1 MTNEERKIQE
11 TVARIIERHRMESR
25 INPAWIATEAL
36 HEIDPHRLA
45 PHWVHVAAHLQLRQT
60 ARALLRQNVEGDEA
74 EHHELFPGLQ
84 KRYPTARCE
93 DRAEPEYVL
102 LEFMT
107 KEDVAYNVQRL
118 RREAVAKR
126 KHAEALE
133 AWGERQFRVG
143 AA

>member
-1 MTNEERKIQE
+1 MTNEEKKLKE
-11 TVARIIERHRMESR
+11 TVAAVINRRRMESR
-25 INPAWIATEAL
+25 INPVIIATEAL
-36 HEIDPHRLA
+36 LELDPHRLS
-45 PHWVHVAAHLQLRQT
+45 PHWVQIAAHLQLRQN
-60 ARALLRQNVEGDEA
+60 ARELLRSNVDGDKA
-74 EHHELFPGLQ
+74 EQHEMFPGLQ
-84 KRYPTARCE
+84 KRYPTARSE
-93 DRAEPEYVL
+93 VNADPEYVL

-133 AWGERQFRVG
+133 AWGERQFRD